1 MSLFFEENKP
11 NKDAKNFKVKCIDD
25 SLFAS
30 DIIVEGELV
39 EGRIYNVEGVVET
52 ANGHGFNLT
61 GMKVRHISGA
71 EMAFSTHRF
80 KVLK

>member
-1 MSLFFEENKP
+1 MSLFFEDEH

-25 SLFAS
+25 SLFSS

-52 ANGHGFNLT
+52 SNGHGFNLT
-61 GMKVRHISGA
+61 GMKVRHVSGA
-71 EMAFSTHRF
+71 EMAFGAHRF